1 MVNACEPSFRDL
13 VRGALL
19 TGCRYSELA
28 NMQAADFNRDAGI
41 VTIRQSKAGKPH
53 HNTMRTSRQAML
65 QIQFARISLILELLG
80 KTMCALC
87 NEANVVAELDS
98 LSRVSSLIV
107 AQLLHALLAILVPA
121 AFHVR
126 LAPQGTPNIGFRCA
140 CFRSVSDL
148 VLRYQTS
155 GIAARHKTYSL
166 QLVFGV
172 H

>member
-1 MVNACEPSFRDL
+1 
-13 VRGALL
+13 
-19 TGCRYSELA
+19 
-28 NMQAADFNRDAGI
+28 MQAGMAAITKCATCTLLRRRRPADHEPI
-41 VTIRQSKAGKPH
+41 H
-53 HNTMRTSRQAML
+53 
-65 QIQFARISLILELLG
+65 
-80 KTMCALC
+80 
-87 NEANVVAELDS
+87 EANVVAEPDF

-107 AQLLHALLAILVPA
+107 ALLLHALLAILVPA

-166 QLVFGV
+166 QLV
-172 H
+172 